1 VHVLRGACAARGV
14 ALSALLLVVAC
25 APRGASAQALPDGW
39 YEGDSSALEPTPT
52 EPPAAT
58 LPGRLVLQAGVGLS
72 VRRVADTNFRQERLA
87 PFFLDVTAT
96 WITRS
101 DRHVL
106 RFGPSLE
113 VSTNLSADG
122 PAVRG
127 VRPWTQWVIAPGF
140 TVRLVPS
147 RAPVPRVVIEL
158 RPSVPW
164 VVAPQRTWGLAA
176 TLGLAVM
183 VRASL
188 GVYLEGT
195 ASIVAGGGTRDAV
208 FTRHT
213 LFSFDAGV
221 RLDLERLP

>member
-1 VHVLRGACAARGV
+1 M
-14 ALSALLLVVAC
+14 ALSAACLVLLS
-25 APRGASAQALPDGW
+25 APRASHAQTLPDGW
-39 YEGDSSALEPTPT
+39 YEGDRAAAPEASVTPDR
-52 EPPAAT
+52 AT
-58 LPGRLVLQAGVGLS
+58 LPGRLVVQAGVGLS
-72 VRRVADTNFRQERLA
+72 VRTAVDTNFRQERLA
-87 PFFLDVTAT
+87 PVFLDVAAT

-147 RAPVPRVVIEL
+147 RSPVPRVVIEL

-164 VVAPQRTWGLAA
+164 VVAPHRTWGLAG

-188 GVYLEGT
+188 GLYVEGT

-208 FTRHT
+208 FTRHAM
-213 LFSFDAGV
+213 FSFDAGV

>member
-1 VHVLRGACAARGV
+1 MRAWGRVSRPAALT
-14 ALSALLLVVAC
+14 LSACLLVMGN
-25 APRGASAQALPDGW
+25 APSVGRAQALPDGW
-39 YEGDSSALEPTPT
+39 YDDGQEPTQAVAA
-52 EPPAAT
+52 EPPRAT
-58 LPGRLVLQAGVGLS
+58 LPGRLVVQAGVGLS
-72 VRRVADTNFRQERLA
+72 VRTEVDPNFRQERLA
-87 PFFLDVTAT
+87 PAFLDVAAT

-113 VSTNLSADG
+113 ISTNLSADG

-164 VVAPQRTWGLAA
+164 VVAPHRTWGLAG

-188 GVYLEGT
+188 GIYVEGT

-208 FTRHT
+208 FTRHAT
-213 LFSFDAGV
+213 FSFDAGV